1 MGYNLVTVCEM
12 RKHLLRSLEEKV
24 LSMFP
29 VEKMKRGRVCVHC
42 INSIEIFC
50 SCRMPIEG
58 KMIQCSGCKES
69 YHMACVMDVL
79 EKAVDELDYVWF
91 YTYGTECGNL
101 IILHLKSI

>member
-1 MGYNLVTVCEM
+1 MTVAYLPLLCSSLANGVEPGHCVFKQSEM

-29 VEKMKRGRVCVHC
+29 VEKMKRRRVGVHC

-58 KMIQCSGCKES
+58 KMIECSGCKE
-69 YHMACVMDVL
+69 
-79 EKAVDELDYVWF
+79 
-91 YTYGTECGNL
+91 
-101 IILHLKSI
+101 